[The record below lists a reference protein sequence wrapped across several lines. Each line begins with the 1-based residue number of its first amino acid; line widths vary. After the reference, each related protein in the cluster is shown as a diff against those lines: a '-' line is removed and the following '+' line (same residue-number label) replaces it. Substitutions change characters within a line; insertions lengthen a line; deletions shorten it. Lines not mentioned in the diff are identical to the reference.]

1 MVKHRYGRA
10 NPTLREDDTG
20 WRRNLDTLRH
30 AELSHL
36 SSLVRAPQRP
46 GKGCGYARYVPR
58 KIVLYSEYCFFIRL
72 GVVGTRCTARAACFV
87 QVSCPLS

>member
-1 MVKHRYGRA
+1 MLETSVASMVKHRYGRA

-36 SSLVRAPQRP
+36 SSLVRGPQRP
-46 GKGCGYARYVPR
+46 GKG
-58 KIVLYSEYCFFIRL
+58 
-72 GVVGTRCTARAACFV
+72 
-87 QVSCPLS
+87 

>member
-10 NPTLREDDTG
+10 NPTLREDDPG
-20 WRRNLDTLRH
+20 WKRDLCTLRH

-46 GKGCGYARYVPR
+46 GKG
-58 KIVLYSEYCFFIRL
+58 
-72 GVVGTRCTARAACFV
+72 
-87 QVSCPLS
+87 